1 MCALKI
7 INASEPEF
15 GGPMTEDEVRNFLIN
30 SKKNAHISTLDER
43 GEPNIH
49 PTWYYFDNESDKI
62 YIESGKASRKTQN
75 LVRNNIIYYCID
87 DDNIPYK
94 GVRGKGTVRI
104 SEDINYNLPIAEKI
118 VTKYLGSVGHPI
130 SQILLNS
137 VRNGDAVI
145 IEITPKFF
153 ATWDDGKIGS
163 KWSK

>member
-1 MCALKI
+1 MQRMCVLKI
-7 INASEPEF
+7 IDASEPEF
-15 GGPMTEDEVRNFLIN
+15 GGPMTEGEIRNFLIN
-30 SKKNAHISTLDER
+30 SKKNAPISTLDER

-49 PTWYYFDNESDKI
+49 PTWYYFDNESSKI

-118 VTKYLGSVGHPI
+118 IVKYLGSVGHPV
-130 SQILLNS
+130 SQLLLNS
-137 VRNGDAVI
+137 LRNGDAVLL
-145 IEITPKFF
+145 EITPRFF
-153 ATWDDGKIGS
+153 AT
-163 KWSK
+163 